1 MTKRGDARRFAGGR
15 LAHGACRPLIRNDR
29 GGAVSE
35 VSEGSKVVVAAHF
48 VILSGEKR
56 RVLKN
61 GLSENMRT
69 ESKDLSD
76 AKYKNSL
83 PLEWKVPRKDG
94 GWLPQRDER
103 ECTIVRPLVS
113 SSRAKPSIFLA
124 GGKTVP
130 MRKSVIPSRMK
141 YGVYRSPH
149 FFCLTGV
156 QRRFLASL
164 EMTIRGKRYSHFPPI

>member
-1 MTKRGDARRFAGGR
+1 MTKRGEVRRFAGGR
-15 LAHGACRPLIRNDR
+15 LAHGACRPLIGNDR
-29 GGAVSE
+29 GGAG
-35 VSEGSKVVVAAHF
+35 SEGSKGGGAAHF

-69 ESKDLSD
+69 ESKYLSA

-83 PLEWKVPRKDG
+83 PLEGKVPRKDG

-113 SSRAKPSIFLA
+113 SSRAQPRDLSCRRENSTYEEVRHSKSYKVRCLPLPSLLLSDRCA
-124 GGKTVP
+124 
-130 MRKSVIPSRMK
+130 RKISRFA
-141 YGVYRSPH
+141 RNDN
-149 FFCLTGV
+149 T
-156 QRRFLASL
+156 
-164 EMTIRGKRYSHFPPI
+164 GKRYSHFPPI

>member
-1 MTKRGDARRFAGGR
+1 MTKRGEVRRFAGGR
-15 LAHGACRPLIRNDR
+15 LAHGACRPLIGNDR
-29 GGAVSE
+29 GGAG
-35 VSEGSKVVVAAHF
+35 SEGSKGGGAAHF

-69 ESKDLSD
+69 ESKDLSA

-83 PLEWKVPRKDG
+83 PLEGKVPRKDG

-113 SSRAKPSIFLA
+113 SSRAQPSIFLA

-141 YGVYRSPH
+141 YGVYRSSH
-149 FFCLTGV
+149 TLRFTGV
-156 QRRFLASL
+156 QGRFLASL